1 MTNSLHKALG
11 LDDPG
16 RMAIYNRT
24 TELVSPIA
32 EAAIDCLIGKAVA
45 EATTEG
51 EVFGLVRRK
60 MIQLYA
66 GVTAQFTLA
75 LSDRSALSRELAE
88 RSRTVDALTPP
99 AGQPVAMAEGMSQ

>member
-1 MTNSLHKALG
+1 MTDSLHKALG